1 LDGATIPAM
10 TTAPAAQI
18 EAAQQSR
25 QLFVVKLH
33 ARWAA
38 GRQFKEATLKS
49 LVPNAKPVA
58 IPVQDL
64 DPIAVAID
72 EQK

>member
-1 LDGATIPAM
+1 MDDATIPSLTA
-10 TTAPAAQI
+10 APAAQI

-25 QLFVVKLH
+25 QLLVVEFH
-33 ARWAA
+33 ARLAA
-38 GRQFKEATLKS
+38 GRHFKDASLQS

-64 DPIAVAID
+64 DPVRGND
-72 EQK
+72 

>member
-1 LDGATIPAM
+1 M
-10 TTAPAAQI
+10 TAAPAAQI
-18 EAAQQSR
+18 ETAQQSP
-25 QLFVVKLH
+25 QLFVVELH
-33 ARWAA
+33 ARLTA

-64 DPIAVAID
+64 DPVAITID